1 MKKFIGLSAIAS
13 VLALTG
19 CVAVPS
25 YPTAQ
30 RAHAAPQY
38 SYQTSPE
45 YSYQTSH
52 QNSYRANHQD
62 CWREAVGPRSY
73 TPEITGAIIG
83 GAAGNQFGRGSGRDI
98 ATVAGAVLGG
108 SLGHDYKN
116 RYGQQNY
123 RIVCR

>member
-38 SYQTSPE
+38 SYQTS
-45 YSYQTSH
+45 H
-52 QNSYRANHQD
+52 QNSYQANHQE

-73 TPEITGAIIG
+73 TPEITGAILG
-83 GAAGNQFGRGSGRDI
+83 GAAGNQFGSGSGRDI